1 MDLDE
6 EEYKGK
12 LLKIQQ
18 NDHFSG
24 FKRKKKEQEENEC
37 VVGKENRGET
47 RGLSLLSFSVG
58 ENEVGTSC
66 IGCGL
71 G

>member
-1 MDLDE
+1 M
-6 EEYKGK
+6 
-12 LLKIQQ
+12 
-18 NDHFSG
+18 
-24 FKRKKKEQEENEC
+24 EQEENEC